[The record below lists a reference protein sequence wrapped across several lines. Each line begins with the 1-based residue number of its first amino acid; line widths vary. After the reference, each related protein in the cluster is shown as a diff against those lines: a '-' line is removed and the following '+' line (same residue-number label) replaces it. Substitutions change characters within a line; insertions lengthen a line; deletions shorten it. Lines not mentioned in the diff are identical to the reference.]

1 MNCIVCAVLLSSACV
16 LNGNETAVRRVLHVY
31 SVPGYDVGEV
41 ATAVEQTINSSDS
54 RRSDNLTVED
64 VGVSIV
70 SQTSK
75 FKMHRLVLVTLPSLQ

>member
-1 MNCIVCAVLLSSACV
+1 MGMLVNCIVCAVLLSSACA

-41 ATAVEQTINSSDS
+41 ATDVEQTINSSDS
-54 RRSDNLTVED
+54 HRYNLTVEELED

-70 SQTSK
+70 SHTG
-75 FKMHRLVLVTLPSLQ
+75 

>member
-1 MNCIVCAVLLSSACV
+1 MNCIVCAVLLSSACA
-16 LNGNETAVRRVLHVY
+16 LNGNEIAVRRVLHVY

-54 RRSDNLTVED
+54 HRHNLTVEELED

-70 SQTSK
+70 SHTGR
-75 FKMHRLVLVTLPSLQ
+75 KMKVPICPV